1 MGGGGDA
8 GCGARDGSDQPSSPR
23 ACGRRMIG
31 LPRKKLQKLFLR
43 KVGRALALELGSG
56 GSFDA
61 FYLLLGNCDNVTDL
75 GR

>member
-1 MGGGGDA
+1 
-8 GCGARDGSDQPSSPR
+8 
-23 ACGRRMIG
+23 MIG

-56 GSFDA
+56 EVLTVFI
-61 FYLLLGNCDNVTDL
+61 FCWETDNVTDL